1 MNERG
6 DTSSGEGLRERAASP
21 GEESVSTT
29 SKPLLESSLPSISP
43 GAALLA
49 CSLPLSVGT
58 YIGYRRALSSPHSP
72 LPSSPQ
78 PPLGK
83 GVPVTTIS
91 GTPPAVVAA
100 RALVL
105 GSMLSVSA
113 TGLLVSGVFYLSGC
127 RSVDDLVRK
136 WREWAPR
143 KLREVEVSV
152 GGAMGLPLGE
162 SRRAATEEY
171 EKATRGMDEEQEIEY
186 VARRYADE
194 FKWED
199 DGSQEAPDKSRE

>member
-1 MNERG
+1 MAT
-6 DTSSGEGLRERAASP
+6 DKPDRESP
-21 GEESVSTT
+21 
-29 SKPLLESSLPSISP
+29 PPISP

-58 YIGYRRALSSPHSP
+58 YLGYRRALSSPHSGSSLA
-72 LPSSPQ
+72 LPSSQ
-78 PPLGK
+78 RPPLGR
-83 GVPVTTIS
+83 GVPATTIG
-91 GTPPAVVAA
+91 GTPPAIVAA
-100 RALVL
+100 RALAL
-105 GSMLSVSA
+105 GSLLSVSA

-143 KLREVEVSV
+143 KLREVEMSV
-152 GGAMGLPLGE
+152 GLAMGLPLGE

-171 EKATRGMDEEQEIEY
+171 AEATRGMNEEQEIAY

-194 FKWED
+194 FKWDD
-199 DGSQEAPDKSRE
+199 DGSQEQAPGSGRE